1 MAEDNEV
8 ELRRRVEALE
18 ARVRSLETSLAADA
32 KRAPPLPRVRTEDAL
47 SFTPPDKPSLESR
60 IGSQILSR
68 VGIVALLV
76 GAALFLKYAVDERW
90 LGPGA
95 RVLVGIGAGFGLIA
109 WSERFRAKGFPVFSF
124 SLKAVGTGVLY
135 LALWAS
141 FALFHL
147 VSFPVAMTAMALV
160 TAGNAWLCWAQRSE
174 VLAAYALAG
183 GFLTPVLLTPAHTS
197 VLVLG
202 CYLLLLNAALF
213 GLLALRQWPRLLPAA
228 FLGTICYL
236 LTWGVHAAPLRA
248 NGQTGE
254 ALGWTLLFFAGFSLC
269 PMFLL
274 SERQRKEWPVAL
286 TAAANATLSAFAVYP
301 LLPHPSFAAHWIVGA
316 MAAWFGMLLLAGR
329 SRPGLGAV
337 HAGIVAG
344 LAAAGMVIALPAGG
358 VILGWVLEACVLLGL
373 SHQRAEGESD
383 GPGNAVLGSPA
394 APALLLIGAAVLLTT
409 DASLHRLGHPS
420 HAFLNERFG
429 LFMAAVAGCVWS
441 VRMAARHHRHSMHPA
456 TAPSPMRGV
465 EWARM
470 GAGSALLATLLL
482 LAAGA
487 FEVATYWGQG
497 ALAAVSSAGMAERF
511 SLSAWA
517 ALLGLGLLVVGFR
530 IRWAFLRWQA
540 LALLTLAIAKVF
552 LLDARTL
559 SEGFRILSFLGL
571 GVLLLAVSFIY
582 QRDLLNLRG
591 SEHSD

>member
-1 MAEDNEV
+1 M
-8 ELRRRVEALE
+8 
-18 ARVRSLETSLAADA
+18 
-32 KRAPPLPRVRTEDAL
+32 
-47 SFTPPDKPSLESR
+47 
-60 IGSQILSR
+60 
-68 VGIVALLV
+68 
-76 GAALFLKYAVDERW
+76 DERW

-95 RVLVGIGAGFGLIA
+95 RILVGLVAGIGLIA
-109 WSERFRAKGFPVFSF
+109 WSERFRATGFPVFSF

-160 TAGNAWLCWAQRSE
+160 TAGNGWLCWAQRSE

-183 GFLTPVLLTPAHTS
+183 GFLTPALLTPVHAS
-197 VLVLG
+197 GLLLG
-202 CYLLLLNAALF
+202 SYLLLLNAALF
-213 GLLALRQWPRLLPAA
+213 VLLALRQWPRLLPAA

-236 LTWGVHAAPLRA
+236 LNWGFHAASLQA
-248 NGQTGE
+248 NGQMFE
-254 ALGWTLLFFAGFSLC
+254 ALAWTVLFFAAFSLC
-269 PMFLL
+269 PLFLL
-274 SERQRKEWPVAL
+274 PEPQRKGWPIAV
-286 TAAANATLSAFAVYP
+286 TAAANAILSALAIYQ
-301 LLPHPSFAAHWIVGA
+301 LLPHPSFAARWMVCA

-329 SRPGLGAV
+329 SRPGLQAI
-337 HAGIVAG
+337 HAAIVAG

-358 VILGWVLEACVLLGL
+358 VILGWVLESCVLLVL
-373 SHQRAEGESD
+373 SQQRAAGESD
-383 GPGNAVLGSPA
+383 GRGNEVLRSPA

-409 DASLHRLGHPS
+409 DACLHRLDHPS
-420 HAFLNERFG
+420 HAFLNQRFG
-429 LFMAAVAGCVWS
+429 LFMAAVAGCVLS
-441 VRMAARHHRHSMHPA
+441 VRVAARHHGNSMHPA
-456 TAPSPMRGV
+456 TAPSRTRGV

-487 FEVATYWGQG
+487 FEVQTYWGHG
-497 ALAAVSSAGMAERF
+497 AVAGGGSAGMAERF

-530 IRWAFLRWQA
+530 IRWSFLRWQA
-540 LALLTLAIAKVF
+540 LAVLTLAIGKVF